1 MSALGVIHVGI
12 AEVEEPSEDAPPYP
26 PCGTPGRLQ
35 A

>member
-12 AEVEEPSEDAPPYP
+12 AEVEEPSEDAPPYSP
-26 PCGTPGRLQ
+26 LWD